1 MALLSSEDKFKPIL
15 EVAQGLLHNG
25 LPELALPLLASI
37 IKERMVFKT
46 LVHKHVLTATV
57 LVSYMASYRDHKDEI
72 IAWKTSFNSFK
83 VLRAA
88 DLIFLLLSLLLVSLK
103 LMGL

>member
-1 MALLSSEDKFKPIL
+1 MIDSLLVSGNSRFSIDPLQKGVVRLRTAIL
-15 EVAQGLLHNG
+15 EYNKKMAHSLYTRSA
-25 LPELALPLLASI
+25 P
-37 IKERMVFKT
+37 
-46 LVHKHVLTATV
+46 
-57 LVSYMASYRDHKDEI
+57 YMASYRDHKDEI

>member
-1 MALLSSEDKFKPIL
+1 
-15 EVAQGLLHNG
+15 
-25 LPELALPLLASI
+25 
-37 IKERMVFKT
+37 
-46 LVHKHVLTATV
+46 
-57 LVSYMASYRDHKDEI
+57 MASYRDHKDEI
-72 IAWKTSFNSFK
+72 IAWKTSFNGFK